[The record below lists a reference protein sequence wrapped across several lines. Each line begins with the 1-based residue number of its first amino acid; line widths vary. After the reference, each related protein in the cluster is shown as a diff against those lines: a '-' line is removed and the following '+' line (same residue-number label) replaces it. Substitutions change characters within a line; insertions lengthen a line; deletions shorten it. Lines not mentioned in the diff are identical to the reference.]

1 MPIYIVLGNYTQKG
15 IEEVKETDEKLKV
28 THDWVKEYQGEIKH
42 LFYTFGRYDFVAIT
56 EFPDNNT
63 MMKAVLRI
71 VRSGEVR
78 TETLVTIPV
87 EDYVSI
93 SKELPE

>member
-15 IEEVKETDEKLKV
+15 IEEVKETDKKLKT
-28 THDWVKEYQGEIKH
+28 THNWVKEYQGEIKH

-93 SKELPE
+93 SKELPD